1 VGPVPTDAQLTAL
14 IEKVVGTG
22 GKAPTTD
29 AEMRAA
35 VTKAM
40 DNIES
45 IQKLVK
51 EFEPELKALGERTD
65 DLDSR
70 IKAIEEVLQEGG
82 MDIGKKKTTLHAS
95 ITARH
100 GLLSN
105 LDATADAD
113 ADADEL
119 ELDYDD
125 FGVGSFKLIV
135 DHQDQDLQARV
146 SYWED
151 TNNNPFHGRGAN
163 LQGIDEA
170 WIKTSGWGGKWTIGN
185 QYAGGHNAALM
196 GGAVD
201 AHGLLYYAP
210 AAGLGIQYET
220 ELGGL
225 DLLGF
230 IGSNGPAAAAQ
241 PKTDGQAVV
250 RAGLDLGGNIDLSA
264 TYLATGMMEQKG
276 WSADVGLKLLS
287 RQVNVSYAQL
297 TETAAGAS
305 LDDDNT
311 VWMVGVP
318 KLIDSGALSIGASYG
333 EVEAA
338 YAANG
343 TSVLTTPYLLNP
355 LENAFDRPV
364 FLDPANVAKG
374 WEVNAQVKLLS
385 VPLKIRYYDGDNL
398 AGNDANSV
406 TTVSLTK
413 KLSPVANLEL
423 LYGVQEDGA
432 GVGTDLSVARAQVSL
447 GF

>member
-1 VGPVPTDAQLTAL
+1 
-14 IEKVVGTG
+14 
-22 GKAPTTD
+22 
-29 AEMRAA
+29 
-35 VTKAM
+35 M

-70 IKAIEEVLQEGG
+70 IAAIEQALQDTG
-82 MDIGKKKTTLHAS
+82 MDIGKKKTTLHANV
-95 ITARH
+95 TARH

-105 LDATADAD
+105 IDATTKLD

-119 ELDYDD
+119 EFEYDD
-125 FGVGSFKLIV
+125 FGIGSFQLIV
-135 DHQDQDLQARV
+135 EHQEEDLQARV
-146 SYWED
+146 TYWED
-151 TNNNPFHGRGAN
+151 TNGNPFHGRLVNAH
-163 LQGIDEA
+163 GIDEA

-201 AHGLLYYAP
+201 ANGLLYYTP
-210 AAGLGIQYET
+210 TAGLGIQYET

-230 IGSNGPAAAAQ
+230 VGSNGPAN
-241 PKTDGQAVV
+241 KTDGQAVV

-264 TYLATGMMEQKG
+264 TYMATGMMEQKG

-287 RQVNVSYAQL
+287 REVKASYAEL
-297 TETAAGAS
+297 TENAAGAS
-305 LDDDNT
+305 LNNNNS
-311 VWMVGVP
+311 VWIVNVP
-318 KLIDSGALSIGASYG
+318 NLIDSGALSVGASYG

-343 TSVLTTPYLLNP
+343 TSVLTTPYLLNAA
-355 LENAFDRPV
+355 ENAFDRPV
-364 FLDPANVAKG
+364 FLNPANVAKG
-374 WEVNAQVKLLS
+374 WEVKAQVKLLS
-385 VPLKIRYYDGDNL
+385 VPLKVRYYDGDNL
-398 AGNDANSV
+398 AGNSANSV

-413 KLSPVANLEL
+413 KLSKVADLEL
-423 LYGVQEDGA
+423 LYGIQENGA
-432 GVGTDLSVARAQVSL
+432 GANTDLSLARAQVSL